1 MSDIYEEALALHK
14 KYQGKIK
21 IEPIIPIKTR
31 HDLSLFY
38 TPGVA
43 EPCRQ
48 IIKDKK
54 LSFDLTWRGKTIAII
69 SDGSAT
75 LGLGNIGPE
84 ACLPVMEGKALLV
97 QQFAGIN
104 CVPIVL

>member
-1 MSDIYEEALALHK
+1 MSDVYDESLKLHK

-21 IEPIIPIKTR
+21 VEPVYPVVNK

-43 EPCRQ
+43 EASRA
-48 IIKDKK
+48 IAKDKK
-54 LSFDLTWRGKTIAII
+54 LSFDLTWRGRAVAVI
-69 SDGSAT
+69 SDGSAV

-84 ACLPVMEGKALLV
+84 AALPVMEGKSLLLK
-97 QQFAGIN
+97 QFGGVDS
-104 CVPIVL
+104 VPIVV